1 MALTSPEN
9 HILAVVPTGIAELK
23 ALGPRRVDVG
33 PSFFRVLSGI
43 CSGADGA
50 VREADNRQ
58 CRRFRRHGGVRD
70 RREKRGATARF
81 ISTQDR

>member
-9 HILAVVPTGIAELK
+9 HILAIVPTRMAELK
-23 ALGPRRVDVG
+23 ALGPQRVDVG

-50 VREADNRQ
+50 VWEADNPH
-58 CRRFRRHGGVRD
+58 CRRFRRHGSVRD
-70 RREKRGATARF
+70 RL
-81 ISTQDR
+81 